1 MFGRGD
7 QLLRFFAVYYAATSL
22 LTFVVQVSSARVV
35 LERFGIALSASA
47 PSLAL
52 FAGSVGQPASCPGFA
67 SLTLARGAES
77 VFRGSLFRTGYEL
90 FYTPM
95 PPDDKRAAKSIIDV
109 GFDRV
114 GDAIGGSLVR
124 LTLLLAPA
132 LQANRDPAP
141 RRWWDRP
148 PPSWPAAG

>member
-1 MFGRGD
+1 
-7 QLLRFFAVYYAATSL
+7 
-22 LTFVVQVSSARVV
+22 
-35 LERFGIALSASA
+35 SASA

-52 FAGSVGQPASCPGFA
+52 FVGSAVNLVLPGFA
-67 SLTLARGAES
+67 SLTVARSAEA

-95 PPDDKRAAKSIIDV
+95 RAEEKRAAKAVIDV

-132 LQANRDPAP
+132 MQVHAILIL
-141 RRWWDRP
+141 
-148 PPSWPAAG
+148 GVL